1 MKQSFR
7 SLKRLELV
15 ELIYQLRKENLDLRR
30 HCKEL
35 EKQLEKSEKLVA
47 AYVVAAH
54 EQLERTDVQK
64 MLADSWDLTLF
75 TCTYGGANR
84 VTVRLTRVDAF
95 AANGAL
101 EGDAESGPTQ
111 AGALVCRQT
120 GGASR

>member
-47 AYVVAAH
+47 AYANRSDEETLRHIEA
-54 EQLERTDVQK
+54 
-64 MLADSWDLTLF
+64 MLADLHR
-75 TCTYGGANR
+75 A
-84 VTVRLTRVDAF
+84 
-95 AANGAL
+95 
-101 EGDAESGPTQ
+101 Q
-111 AGALVCRQT
+111 AGAE
-120 GGASR
+120 